1 MIIIEAG
8 RWKPLLFAKFY
19 GFEFGL
25 NIDFF
30 VELKEIV
37 WDAVE
42 DYFACG
48 E

>member
-1 MIIIEAG
+1 MIIIETG
-8 RWKPLLFAKFY
+8 SWKPLLFAKFD

-25 NIDFF
+25 NIDIF

-37 WDAVE
+37 WKAVE
-42 DYFACG
+42 DDFACD